1 MSLKG
6 KNAIVTGSTSGIG
19 LAIANV
25 LAAQGCN
32 ILLNGMGDKDAIG
45 AIITDISQK
54 YSVNVSYSD
63 ADMSKPADIRQ
74 MVADSVSQFGSID
87 ILINNAGIQFT
98 SKIEEFPEEKWD
110 AIIAINLS
118 AAFHA
123 IKAAIPSMK
132 ANKFGRIINIASV
145 HGLVGSEHKAAYVA
159 AKHGIVGLTKV
170 VALENAEENITC
182 NAICPGWVHTPL
194 VQKQIEDKAK
204 EQNISVEQ
212 ATANLLGE
220 KQPNKRFIKPE
231 NIGNLIAFLCNE
243 NGNAMTGEILTVDG
257 GWTAQ

>member
-1 MSLKG
+1 
-6 KNAIVTGSTSGIG
+6 
-19 LAIANV
+19 
-25 LAAQGCN
+25 
-32 ILLNGMGDKDAIG
+32 
-45 AIITDISQK
+45 
-54 YSVNVSYSD
+54 
-63 ADMSKPADIRQ
+63 
-74 MVADSVSQFGSID
+74 
-87 ILINNAGIQFT
+87 
-98 SKIEEFPEEKWD
+98 
-110 AIIAINLS
+110 
-118 AAFHA
+118 
-123 IKAAIPSMK
+123 MK

>member
-32 ILLNGMGDKDAIG
+32 ILLNGMGDKATIDAI
-45 AIITDISQK
+45 IVDIPKQYGVK
-54 YSVNVSYSD
+54 VGYSG

-74 MVADSVSQFGSID
+74 MVADGISQLGSVD
-87 ILINNAGIQFT
+87 ILVNNAGIQFT
-98 SKIEEFPEEKWD
+98 SPVEEFPEDKWD

-123 IKAAIPSMK
+123 IKAAVPSMK

-170 VALENAEENITC
+170 VALETAEENITC

-204 EQNISVEQ
+204 EQNISVEV

-231 NIGNLIAFLCNE
+231 NIGNLIAFLCDE